1 MQGMAR
7 AVCVAALMTVA
18 GGAQAQVS
26 DDVVKIGVLN
36 DMSSVYS
43 DGTGKGSVA
52 AAELAV
58 EDIGGKVLGKPIQIV
73 SADHQNKPDIGSNIA
88 RTWYDTEK
96 VDMIADV
103 PTSSVALAV
112 QTITREK
119 NKVLLIAGGG
129 SSDLT
134 GKACSPNGIQ
144 WVYDTYVLANVA
156 AKALVARGDDT
167 WFFLTV
173 DYAFGHALERDATEI
188 LKAAG
193 GKVVGSVKTPLGT
206 QDFSSYLLQAQAS
219 GAKVIALAS
228 AGVDTQTTL
237 KQGVEFGITP
247 KQKFAA
253 LLFNITDAHSLG
265 QKAIQGLTV
274 SEGWYWDQDD
284 ESRAFGKRYFD
295 KIGRMPTVIQAG
307 VYSATRHYLKAIE
320 AAGTDASQAVIAK
333 MKATP
338 VSDMFTKKGTI
349 RADGR
354 MVYDYSL
361 VETKPVAEQK
371 GPWDIYRKVA
381 TVPGAEAFRPM
392 ADGGCPLVK

>member
-1 MQGMAR
+1 MRGWVRSAGMA
-7 AVCVAALMTVA
+7 VLIGF
-18 GGAQAQVS
+18 GGAAQAQVS

-36 DMSSVYS
+36 DMSSVYA
-43 DGTGKGSVA
+43 DGTGKGSVT
-52 AAELAV
+52 AAELAI
-58 EDIGGKVLGKPIQIV
+58 EDAGGKVLGKPIQLV

-88 RTWYDTEK
+88 RTWYDTDK

-112 QTITREK
+112 QTITRDK
-119 NKVLLIAGGG
+119 NRVLLIAGGG

-144 WVYDTYVLANVA
+144 WVYDTYALAKVA
-156 AKALVARGDDT
+156 AKGLVARGDDT
-167 WFFLTV
+167 WFFVTV

-188 LKAAG
+188 VKAAG
-193 GKVVGSVKTPLGT
+193 GKVLGSVRTPLGT

-228 AGVDTQTTL
+228 AGVDTQNTL

-247 KQKFAA
+247 KQKMAA
-253 LLFNITDAHSLG
+253 LLFNATDAFSLG

-284 ESRAFGKRYFD
+284 ESRAFAKRFQA
-295 KIGRMPTVIQAG
+295 KMGRMPTSIQAG
-307 VYSATRHYLKAIE
+307 VYSAVSHYLKAIE
-320 AAGTDASQAVIAK
+320 AAGTDAAPQVIAK

-338 VSDMFTKKGTI
+338 VRDMYTKTGTI
-349 RADGR
+349 REDGR
-354 MVYDYSL
+354 MAYDYSL
-361 VETKPVAEQK
+361 VEAKTVAEQK
-371 GPWDIYRKVA
+371 DKWDVYKKVA
-381 TVPGAEAFRPM
+381 TIPAAEAFRPM
-392 ADGGCPLVK
+392 SEGGCPLVK